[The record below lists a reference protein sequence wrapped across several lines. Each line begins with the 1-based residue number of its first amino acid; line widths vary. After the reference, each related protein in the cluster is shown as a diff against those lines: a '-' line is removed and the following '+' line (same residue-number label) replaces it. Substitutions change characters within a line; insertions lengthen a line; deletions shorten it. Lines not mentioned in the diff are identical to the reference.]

1 MTDKKNVVFFDIDT
15 QFDFISPKGALYVKG
30 AEKFVKNLKKLVDYA
45 RKNKITV
52 VATTDAHIP
61 DDPEFKEFP
70 PHCVFG
76 TPGQEKVDETR
87 QKEPFIIEMGHK
99 GKIPLDRR
107 EYLIR
112 KRTYGQT
119 DPFFNNPKA
128 DELLNG
134 LKNSKKSKAIVFG
147 IATDYCVKT
156 AVDGLFNRGWQVF
169 LVTDAIKEIS
179 KDEAK
184 KLFDGWAKRGVKLV
198 KTKDVI

>member
-1 MTDKKNVVFFDIDT
+1 MIGKKNVVFFDIDT
-15 QFDFISPKGALYVKG
+15 QFDFISPQGALYVKG
-30 AEKFVKNLKKLVDYA
+30 AEKVVKNLKKLVDYA

-76 TPGQEKVDETR
+76 APGQEKVDETK
-87 QKEPFIIEMGHK
+87 QKDPFIIEMDHK
-99 GKIPLDRR
+99 GEIPLDKK

-112 KRTYGQT
+112 KRTYGQL

-128 DELLNG
+128 DELLDG
-134 LKNSKKSKAIVFG
+134 LKSSKKSKAVVFG

-156 AVDGLFNRGWQVF
+156 AVDGLLNRGWQVF

-179 KDEAK
+179 RDAAK
-184 KLFDGWAKRGVKLV
+184 KLLADWKKRGVKLV
-198 KTKDVI
+198 KTKDVV